1 MSRPGT
7 QKILRDGAHLGPA
20 IAERPDHSII
30 DCQACGFRHA
40 LPLPDATAM
49 AKEYRENYY
58 ATEKPNFL
66 LHAGEDQDWFLLS
79 QTDKLE
85 MLERLL
91 PPSRRRLLD
100 VGCGPGFF
108 LSTAIK
114 RGWQA
119 HGIEPSRQ
127 AAAHARELGAAVTEG
142 FFDAESAAKLGHFD
156 AITLTNMLE
165 HVPDPLAILTMA
177 RGMLEPGGA
186 ILVGVPNDFSP
197 MQLAAR
203 AATGLTDWWVAP
215 PHHLNYFDFESLSA
229 LLGRL
234 GFDVVERTTSF
245 PMEAFLMMGENYTAN
260 PELGR
265 ACHNRRKRFDFAFEA
280 AGLGRVRRD
289 FYRALAQT
297 GIGREAVVMAVKP

>member
-1 MSRPGT
+1 MLRQRRQQAQGQFPVFPGPVLGAFGQNFGREHAVDFEQLELDRVAAGVRRRIDKRLGAGEVASMVAGSLSDEKRAALHLTISKERKAKKRLMSRPGT

-156 AITLTNMLE
+156 SITLTNMLE

-203 AATGLTDWWVAP
+203 AEIGLTDRWGP
-215 PHHLNYFDFESLSA
+215 P
-229 LLGRL
+229 
-234 GFDVVERTTSF
+234 
-245 PMEAFLMMGENYTAN
+245 
-260 PELGR
+260 
-265 ACHNRRKRFDFAFEA
+265 
-280 AGLGRVRRD
+280 
-289 FYRALAQT
+289 
-297 GIGREAVVMAVKP
+297 